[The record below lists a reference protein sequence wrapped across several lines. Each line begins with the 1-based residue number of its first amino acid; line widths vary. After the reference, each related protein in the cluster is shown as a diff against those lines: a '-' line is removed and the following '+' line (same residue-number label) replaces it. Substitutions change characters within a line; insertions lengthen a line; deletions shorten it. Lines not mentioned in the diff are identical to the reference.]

1 MDFLAFSTVS
11 LTLPFRDSQASIRP
25 LHFATMPTCD
35 TRLAS
40 YDELQASPSIV
51 GEFTVDTE
59 ETPDK
64 LTQDLQRLW

>member
-1 MDFLAFSTVS
+1 
-11 LTLPFRDSQASIRP
+11 
-25 LHFATMPTCD
+25 MPTCD